1 MMNTFIFDMDGV
13 IVDSEYTYFKSKT
26 DILHE
31 AGHDVPVSYQYQF
44 MGTTS
49 DFMWQI
55 MKEEFNLP
63 QTVEEYGKEMNRRR
77 DEIIQKDGVQPIANV
92 RDLIKRLS
100 EAGFKLGV
108 ASASRKEEIIRNL
121 KELGLDSYF
130 TQAVSAEEVEH
141 SKPEPDVF
149 LHTAELLGSKPS
161 DCIVIE
167 DTKNGTRAAKAAEMY
182 CVGFANPDYPA
193 QDLSCADEIIK
204 DFREINENWLNE
216 KRL

>member
-1 MMNTFIFDMDGV
+1 MNTFIFDMDGV

-49 DFMWQI
+49 DFMWQS

-182 CVGFANPDYPA
+182 CVGFANPNYPA

>member
-1 MMNTFIFDMDGV
+1 MNTFIFDMDGV

-182 CVGFANPDYPA
+182 CVGFANPNYPA

>member
-1 MMNTFIFDMDGV
+1 MNTFIFDMDGV

-204 DFREINENWLNE
+204 DFREINETKKGYKN
-216 KRL
+216 K

>member
-1 MMNTFIFDMDGV
+1 MNTFIFDMDGV

-44 MGTTS
+44 MGITS

>member
-1 MMNTFIFDMDGV
+1 MNTFIFDMDGV